1 MVLRPILD
9 VCNMETGYEGGGRRC
24 DPWWRQPA
32 ARKQLSAT
40 LKDILAEARARRQE
54 SSRHKE
60 GRGGEEVADFDSGI
74 EGPWYAG
81 TETGDA

>member
-1 MVLRPILD
+1 MRH
-9 VCNMETGYEGGGRRC
+9 R
-24 DPWWRQPA
+24 DPWWRQTA
-32 ARKQLSAT
+32 TQDHLSAT
-40 LKDILAEARARRQE
+40 LKDILAEAKARRQE